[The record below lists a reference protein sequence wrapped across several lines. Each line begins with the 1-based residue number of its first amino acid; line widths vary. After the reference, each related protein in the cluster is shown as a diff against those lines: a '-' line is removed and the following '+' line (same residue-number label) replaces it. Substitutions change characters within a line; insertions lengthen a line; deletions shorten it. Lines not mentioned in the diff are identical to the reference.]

1 MCVVKAYLDHK
12 ASITSSCGKAL
23 TQERTKTKKR
33 KKETYN
39 LVLEIY
45 CSFCLLLLSIVVLY
59 NFLFDIGVRHAH
71 VKKVK
76 KAAAGCSVVS
86 NVQRRYMVL
95 NNYKKV
101 SMFTLCARKYEIQF
115 F

>member
-1 MCVVKAYLDHK
+1 MKYFLMDSWIQKFYEQRQFLLKVTCVVQAYLDHK

-45 CSFCLLLLSIVVLY
+45 CSFCLLLLSIVVL
-59 NFLFDIGVRHAH
+59 
-71 VKKVK
+71 
-76 KAAAGCSVVS
+76 
-86 NVQRRYMVL
+86 
-95 NNYKKV
+95 
-101 SMFTLCARKYEIQF
+101 
-115 F
+115 